1 MIHPIV
7 KELLLKESD
16 KLLTPA
22 SKVSMI
28 FNDNSL
34 LHAVMILNNT
44 TYTKIPVLDYENR
57 FRGLI
62 STQKIIQ
69 YVGDKIYEGFDILN
83 NFKVEEALDGNFYSV
98 NEGTDLEDVLNALV
112 DHNFVVVVD
121 SEGVFKGIIT
131 RSAILKR
138 VNYLVHELE
147 LDYIIS
153 RKL

>member
-7 KELLLKESD
+7 KDLLLEEKD
-16 KLLTPA
+16 KLLTP
-22 SKVSMI
+22 SSNVSMV
-28 FNDNSL
+28 FADNSL

-44 TYTKIPVLDYENR
+44 SYTKIPVLDYQNK

-83 NFKVEEALDGNFYSV
+83 NYKVDEAIDENYYCI
-98 NEGTDLEDVLNALV
+98 NQNTDFEDILNALV
-112 DHNFVVVVD
+112 DNNFLIVTSDDNTFV
-121 SEGVFKGIIT
+121 GIIT

-138 VNYLVHELE
+138 VNYLVHELGLNYE
-147 LDYIIS
+147 IKI
-153 RKL
+153 KN